1 MMLPKYI
8 YRVSNY
14 NKTTHMTCRFR
25 DISYNVGF
33 LFKEHPTKMIKHI
46 SEDSKVEI
54 VDYTSNESLLL
65 KIEKKININKLN
77 CSVTYDE
84 FAKFLAGPFIHNVG
98 GLVVYELTYED
109 KDEYLFD
116 SQIIEPKYDPKLF
129 VKQFEKE

>member
-8 YRVSNY
+8 YKISNN
-14 NKTTHMTCRFR
+14 NKTAHMTCRFR
-25 DISYNVGF
+25 DKTYNVGF
-33 LFKEHPTKMIKHI
+33 LFKEHPKQIIKHV
-46 SEDSKVEI
+46 SENSKVEI
-54 VDYTSNESLLL
+54 VDYESNENLVL

-84 FAKFLAGPFIHNVG
+84 FANFLAGPFIHNVG

-116 SQIIEPKYDPKLF
+116 SQIIDPQFDPKLF
-129 VKQFEKE
+129 IKQFRNE